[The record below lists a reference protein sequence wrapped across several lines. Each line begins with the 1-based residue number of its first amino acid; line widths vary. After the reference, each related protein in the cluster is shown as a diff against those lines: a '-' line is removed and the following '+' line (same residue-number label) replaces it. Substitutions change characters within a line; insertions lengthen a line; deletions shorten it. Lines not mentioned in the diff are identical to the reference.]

1 MHLFNFIALCEAN
14 WCRIVLSIRTRCTNK
29 HDNNNNSQLSDT
41 FTRSTLMLTVGVD
54 QQREVACG
62 PQAAARRVQ
71 AYWSYP
77 YSWSTLKTTF
87 RVDQHARLRSIAA
100 SISSTC
106 RLLLLLLLLLLLF
119 IYFAPNSAISNYRT
133 WQSFSAN
140 NRNKRKD
147 VVSRTTRCIVHS
159 NVKIS

>member
-1 MHLFNFIALCEAN
+1 MMHFLNSIALCEAN

-29 HDNNNNSQLSDT
+29 HDNNNDSQLSTLLLDQLLCW
-41 FTRSTLMLTVGVD
+41 RLEWSTARGSLWPAG
-54 QQREVACG
+54 
-62 PQAAARRVQ
+62 RRVQ

-87 RVDQHARLRSIAA
+87 RVDQHARSITA

-106 RLLLLLLLLLLLF
+106 RLLLLLLLLLLF